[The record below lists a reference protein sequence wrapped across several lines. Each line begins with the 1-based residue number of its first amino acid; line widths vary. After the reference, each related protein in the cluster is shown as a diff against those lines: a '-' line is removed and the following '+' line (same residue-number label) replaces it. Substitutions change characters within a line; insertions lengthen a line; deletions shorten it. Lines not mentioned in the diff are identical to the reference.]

1 MKSIL
6 NISVFLLVISFS
18 LLAQE
23 KIKVVT
29 TMTTYANVTEYIGGD
44 LVEVKA
50 IIAGNQD
57 PHFVRPRPS
66 YAVWL
71 NEADLFVET
80 GLDLELWVPPLI
92 DKSANP
98 DIRSGQ
104 KGYVAVADGVRLLE
118 IPAVA
123 DRSQGD
129 LHIYGNPHI
138 YTSPINIKTVAENIA
153 IGLSKVSPEN
163 ESYFRERL
171 ADFKTQ
177 IDIRMY
183 GEELVDILT
192 AKVLDQ
198 LTLTNKLIDFL
209 NSKSFKDKQ
218 LIDYL
223 GGWMKDMLPVRGG
236 KYVAYHNNWV
246 YFENLF
252 GLIHICYVEPKPGIP
267 PSPKHVQRIIADM
280 KDQNVQL
287 IIAANYFDESKVG
300 EIAEKVG
307 ATALIT
313 PMAVNGVPEVDN
325 FFKLVDYWVS
335 GVKGAFA
342 VTSVEKIP

>member
-1 MKSIL
+1 MKTFHNILILISMMSI
-6 NISVFLLVISFS
+6 S

-29 TMTTYANVTEYIGGD
+29 TLTTYASVAEYIGGD

-50 IIAGNQD
+50 ILSGNQD

-138 YTSPINIKTVAENIA
+138 YTSPINIKTVAENIT

-171 ADFKTQ
+171 ADFEGQ

-183 GEELVDILT
+183 GEELVEILT
-192 AKVLDQ
+192 AEVLDQ
-198 LTLTNKLIDFL
+198 LTLTGKLIDFL
-209 NSKSFKDKQ
+209 NAKSFRDKQ
-218 LIDYL
+218 LFDYL
-223 GGWMKDMLPVRGG
+223 GGWMKDMLPVRGR
-236 KYVAYHNNWV
+236 KFVAYHNNWI
-246 YFENLF
+246 YFENIF
-252 GLIHICYVEPKPGIP
+252 GLIHIGYVEPKPGIP

-280 KDQNVQL
+280 REQNVKL
-287 IIAANYFDESKVG
+287 IIAANYFDESKVR

-325 FFKLVDYWVS
+325 FFKLVNFWVS
-335 GVKGAFA
+335 GVKGAFT
-342 VTSVEKIP
+342 VTDIDKIP